1 MSDNR
6 VIELFGVSPDASE
19 DVDWTEVLAKQWC
32 PYLDRKCIKVRKS
45 DPHISIGTC
54 SVRYGSEEMNIAIC
68 PFRLLERR
76 QIFVD
81 CVHLL
86 TLHEPG
92 NEFHVVPEV
101 SLPGGSVDYF
111 LVSAKDRRVKDFVA
125 VELQTLDTTGTVW
138 PARQRLINE
147 AGIAIPSADV
157 ESTKTFGMNWKM
169 TAKTVLMQLHHK
181 IKTLQ
186 NINRHLVLVLQDCL
200 LGYMTREFS
209 FNHLDAARLG
219 DPMHFHAYEFKSV
232 GDHLV
237 LELRKRLSTDA
248 EGIATCLGLQAN
260 PNIELARIVDELE
273 RKLSDTTLMTV

>member
-81 CVHLL
+81 CVDLL